1 MLISVLLLFVGF
13 GLIIFGS
20 DMFIDKTV
28 WIAKIFKIPNIIIG
42 ATLVSFGTTLPEV
55 MVSTTSA
62 LRQNTEIA
70 FGNAIGSIAVNT
82 GFILALTIILT
93 APSLKDKKSIIKSGS
108 LLIFLVILL
117 IGFSY
122 LFGEL
127 GLYAGL
133 TLLVILTGY
142 VYYNVKDAKASAKE
156 IIEDEQMDKSAKTV
170 IINLALFLL
179 GLGLTIAGANLLVV
193 HGEKIARYLGVSD
206 IVIGLTLTAFGTS
219 LPELVTALTAI
230 YKGVHD
236 ISIGN
241 VLGANILN
249 ILLVLGISSTI
260 YPIPTPSSYF
270 TLHIPYVLILTILVV
285 GFSILN
291 KKNLKRWNGAII
303 LASYVGYL
311 FLLFR

>member
-1 MLISVLLLFVGF
+1 MGISILLLFVGF

-70 FGNAIGSIAVNT
+70 FGNAVGSIAVNT

-93 APSLKDKKSIIKSGS
+93 APNLKDKKSIIKSGS
-108 LLIFLVILL
+108 FLIFLVLLL

-122 LFGEL
+122 FFGEL
-127 GLYAGL
+127 GIYAGV
-133 TLLVILTGY
+133 TLLVLLAGY

-156 IIEDEQMDKSAKTV
+156 IIEDEQLDKSPKTV
-170 IINLALFLL
+170 VINIILFIV
-179 GLGLTIAGANLLVV
+179 GLTLTIVGANLLVV

-219 LPELVTALTAI
+219 LPELVTALTAVF
-230 YKGVHD
+230 KGVHD

-241 VLGANILN
+241 VLGANVLN
-249 ILLVLGISSTI
+249 ILLVLGISSNI

-270 TLHIPYVLILTILVV
+270 TLHIPYVLVLTILVV
-285 GFSILN
+285 GFSIFN
-291 KKNLKRWNGAII
+291 KEKLKRWNGAII
-303 LASYVGYL
+303 LASYAGYL
-311 FLLFR
+311 YLLFR